1 MSITRTG
8 CREVGVLLR
17 DTGKLDKYIFL
28 VGGGSVDEPYAK
40 EIGATGYAKSAA
52 GAVEV
57 AKALLAAK
65 KGA

>member
-8 CREVGVLLR
+8 CRDVADLLKSVNKTDR
-17 DTGKLDKYIFL
+17 FIYL
-28 VGGGSVDEPYAK
+28 VGGGSVDEAYAST
-40 EIGATGYAKSAA
+40 IGASGYAKSAS

-57 AKALLAAK
+57 GKALLAK